1 MNSSLLYMKAIY
13 KIIILCALAFALSLF
28 VTKKSIDY
36 TFKKV
41 ECSQVDSTAS
51 IINTSAESTEV

>member
-1 MNSSLLYMKAIY
+1 MKAVY
-13 KIIILCALAFALSLF
+13 KILLLCAVVFALSLF

-41 ECSQVDSTAS
+41 ECSQTDYTVTEGVYNLNKS
-51 IINTSAESTEV
+51 IEV

>member
-1 MNSSLLYMKAIY
+1 MKAIY
-13 KIIILCALAFALSLF
+13 KIMILCAVIFALSLF

-41 ECSQVDSTAS
+41 ETSQVDSTAS
-51 IINTSAESTEV
+51 IIHFTAESVEV

>member
-1 MNSSLLYMKAIY
+1 MKPIY
-13 KIIILCALAFALSLF
+13 KIIILCALTFGLCLL

-41 ECSQVDSTAS
+41 ECSQTENTAS
-51 IINTSAESTEV
+51 VAPYNTARSIEV

>member
-1 MNSSLLYMKAIY
+1 MKAVY
-13 KIIILCALAFALSLF
+13 KIIILCLVVFAISLL
-28 VTKKSIDY
+28 VTKKSIDQ

-51 IINTSAESTEV
+51 VNNTAKSIEV

>member
-1 MNSSLLYMKAIY
+1 MKAIY
-13 KIIILCALAFALSLF
+13 KIIILCVVVYALSLF

-41 ECSQVDSTAS
+41 ECSQVESTAS
-51 IINTSAESTEV
+51 ILNTSAESIEV

>member
-1 MNSSLLYMKAIY
+1 MKAIY
-13 KIIILCALAFALSLF
+13 KIVILCVAIFVLSLF

-41 ECSQVDSTAS
+41 ESSQVDSTAS
-51 IINTSAESTEV
+51 LIYFSAESIEV

>member
-1 MNSSLLYMKAIY
+1 MKAIY
-13 KIIILCALAFALSLF
+13 KIIILCAVVFALSLF

-36 TFKKV
+36 TFQKV

-51 IINTSAESTEV
+51 ILNTSAESIEV